1 MRKSVG
7 SKARMEELTQEAVDA
22 FIKKV
27 TVYRNKQVKIEWN
40 YSYGE
45 E

>member
-7 SKARMEELTQEAVDA
+7 SKARMEELTQEAVDI

-27 TVYRNKQVKIEWN
+27 TFYWDKRVEIEWN
-40 YSYGE
+40 YCYGE